1 MERISESSASIN
13 TGTMQ
18 LDNSKDLRSINMKRK
33 GLSQRKTEH
42 GLPTEIVTNVKHSK
56 KLEIESPN
64 LLSPYVMESG
74 SLSLRGWWM
83 SHVFSV
89 ACTQHRM
96 VETYQYL
103 SLNKSI
109 PIKGIKFHVST
120 ASWKMNYEPFYGV
133 RISDGLSARVRKIDE
148 KESRICPRDERI
160 TSVAVMLGCFGYDGF
175 VTFTDVDLRPI
186 YDIKLISNRSIS
198 RGNLLLPCQPPS
210 RQPRPKSGDLLTEIL
225 HFASSP
231 ADFDAITLVTQLTSN
246 RIKML
251 KRILRFW
258 NGPLSIAIKEIRLGL
273 PTHLFT
279 KFSTLSVIVT
289 YGNEIG
295 PQYPINRLRNIAIRH
310 HILDYNERMNG
321 TDDKLAFVVPAFD
334 GARNLLIRDLPETKE
349 ELIGM
354 VKSKDNNTNY
364 IKWYQTNEPY
374 EVRSY
379 QDKYE
384 PYLILR
390 RTPEL
395 PFYDQRFTGYG
406 MNKISH
412 VIELALLRI
421 SPLSFA
427 QMTDPEIRLKNRLQ
441 RFEFLSDLYTKY
453 RIGPCKKLQFWDQF

>member
-1 MERISESSASIN
+1 MGPKTSGMDFLPVSGKL
-13 TGTMQ
+13 T
-18 LDNSKDLRSINMKRK
+18 RK
-33 GLSQRKTEH
+33 KAE
-42 GLPTEIVTNVKHSK
+42 
-56 KLEIESPN
+56 
-64 LLSPYVMESG
+64 Y
-74 SLSLRGWWM
+74 
-83 SHVFSV
+83 
-89 ACTQHRM
+89 
-96 VETYQYL
+96 
-103 SLNKSI
+103 
-109 PIKGIKFHVST
+109 
-120 ASWKMNYEPFYGV
+120 
-133 RISDGLSARVRKIDE
+133 
-148 KESRICPRDERI
+148 ICPRDERI

-186 YDIKLISNRSIS
+186 YADLKLISNRSIIS
-198 RGNLLLPCQPPS
+198 RGSLLLPCQPPS

-231 ADFDAITLVTQLTSN
+231 ADFGAITLVTQLTSN

-258 NGPLSIAIKEIRLGL
+258 NGPLSIAMYVVVEDSDDVDTKRKEVRLEL

-295 PQYPINRLRNIAIRH
+295 PQYPINRLRNIAISNAKTQFIFLVDVDFIPSPDLEIFARH
-310 HILDYNERMNG
+310 HILDYNERING
-321 TDDKLAFVVPAFD
+321 TNDKLAFVVPAFD

-354 VKSKDNNTNY
+354 VKSKDKLAPFRKVESPLSHSNTNY

-412 VIELALLRI
+412 VIELALLRYKFIVLPDVWIIHYYHRI

-453 RIGPCKKLQFWDQF
+453 RIGPCKKLQFLDQF